1 MATATAT
8 IRDEARRMVEQ
19 LPDDATWED
28 VLYQIYVRQS
38 VEAGLADV
46 QAGRMISI
54 EEVKQR
60 LGLAK

>member
-1 MATATAT
+1 MPTATAT

-46 QAGRMISI
+46 QAGRMVSI

>member
-1 MATATAT
+1 MPATSV
-8 IRDEARRMVEQ
+8 RDETRRLAEQ

-46 QAGRMISI
+46 QAGRIVSI